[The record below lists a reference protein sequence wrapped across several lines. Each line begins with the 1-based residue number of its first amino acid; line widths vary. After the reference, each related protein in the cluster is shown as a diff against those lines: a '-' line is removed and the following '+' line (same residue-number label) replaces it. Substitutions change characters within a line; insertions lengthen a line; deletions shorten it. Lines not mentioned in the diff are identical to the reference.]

1 MLPNFSAL
9 DLRRRVA
16 PTGAGMGPRAIERRI
31 QDFKDR
37 FRNYAAGSP
46 LTNVDENFM
55 DTELDNVRETLITEG
70 PAELAL
76 LRAIRETE
84 PNADGDVVVDF
95 GVAMRAQEEFA
106 DKEIQLRVLR
116 VLWELEGTR
125 SHLARKMIERK
136 VIEAIVHRLDV
147 RMFADDLRVE
157 ALSLLHDLTSESTGN
172 FLIRWSLVHTEK
184 KADAFVPLVCSFLKE
199 SDLKHAKYA
208 MSLLSTLT
216 SGDNGIDRYYDMTEV
231 EIQLREADDLAWGQE
246 HYHLTDDDESLF
258 DDDPYSLARDAIQS
272 TDGAFEKVLAASEM
286 VMVQQDQMDTD
297 VSSAPI
303 RMEVSSAAISTLED
317 VLYAR
322 EDSSRKFIDHNG
334 LERIMRVFHWLD
346 PTLRLRASYLQVV
359 HECLDMWEP
368 QTEEEAE
375 RDSARFR
382 AIFLRLFGH
391 WRQLKQTTPPNQL
404 VGESEVWTIMQDM
417 ARSSGP
423 LKHMLLESYDCYQI
437 LRDASDRQWNTGPV
451 GEAHRKT
458 MMEQAYRILFNVLSE
473 PTTRK
478 MWTRFLEKDRGIY
491 WAESI
496 LIDIVAINVADLDAF
511 LDALPWWKLRLVC
524 KMLENKADFLDVCMV
539 QLPGSFMRHLVTPFV
554 YKTYKGIE
562 TLAGKKTLTTL
573 ASNGMLWNAISRQ
586 IEKHEEDDD
595 WDNGNWSP
603 VVGVLNDDD
612 VLVQAATSNPFPS
625 PVAALVLLHK
635 LNEAHEELI
644 SNTPLS
650 KENRAILQQ
659 RQELYEPVLKEI
671 EKDHVLGSDKQYGA
685 ILKKAIAFA
694 RQLLMFPSSQ
704 NPHLDALRNEYYN
717 KRQRLHGG
725 VKDASTSTTDAS
737 VGAGAAFVS
746 LLAYVSR

>member
-95 GVAMRAQEEFA
+95 GVAKRAQEEFA
-106 DKEIQLRVLR
+106 DKEIQLYVLR
-116 VLWELEGTR
+116 EVWKLKTTQ
-125 SHLARKMIERK
+125 SHLARKIIERN
-136 VIEAIVHRLDV
+136 VIEAIVRRLAV
-147 RMFADDLRVE
+147 QMFADDLRAQ

-172 FLIRWSLVHTEK
+172 FLIRWSLVHTEE

-216 SGDNGIDRYYDMTEV
+216 SGDNGIDRNYDMTEV
-231 EIQLREADDLAWGQE
+231 EIQLRERDDLAWGQE

-286 VMVQQDQMDTD
+286 VMVQQDQMDTG

-334 LERIMRVFHWLD
+334 LERIMRVFHWLG

-368 QTEEEAE
+368 QTKEEAE

-391 WRQLKQTTPPNQL
+391 WSQLKQTTPPNQL
-404 VGESEVWTIMQDM
+404 VGESEVWTIMQDI
-417 ARSSGP
+417 ARSKGP
-423 LKHMLLESYDCYQI
+423 LKHMLLESDYCYQI
-437 LRDASDRQWNTGPV
+437 LRDAADRQWNPGPG
-451 GEAHRKT
+451 GEALRGAR
-458 MMEQAYRILFNVLSE
+458 MEAAYEILFNLLRE
-473 PTTRK
+473 PMTQE
-478 MWTRFLEKDRGIY
+478 MWDRFLEKDHDIY

-496 LIDIVAINVADLDAF
+496 LIDIFATNVADLG
-511 LDALPWWKLRLVC
+511 ALPRWKLRLVC

-539 QLPGSFMRHLVTPFV
+539 RLSGSFMRHLVTPFV

-562 TLAGKKTLTTL
+562 TPAEKNALTTL
-573 ASNGMLWNAISRQ
+573 ASNGTLWDAISRQ

-595 WDNGNWSP
+595 WDDGNWSS

-635 LNEAHEELI
+635 MNEAHEELI
-644 SNTPLS
+644 SNIPLS
-650 KENRAILQQ
+650 EENRAILQQ
-659 RQELYEPVLKEI
+659 RQELYEPVLEEI

-685 ILKKAIAFA
+685 ILKKAITFA